1 MDESMEVQEGFLCP
15 LCMKDLGTQ
24 KLLQAHFSDEHSNIE
39 DPTKGQNIKGIFDK
53 AKRKI
58 LGKGEEGLEQ
68 GGYGRKEE
76 LQMQTAGKELDFS
89 YWEPQEIGRKIL
101 ICCVTTRR
109 GNPNVPSFASIKNE
123 HKQIKTLSMVT

>member
-1 MDESMEVQEGFLCP
+1 MDESIEVQEGFLCP

-24 KLLQAHFSDEHSNIE
+24 KLLQAHFVDEHSLE

-68 GGYGRKEE
+68 DGYGRNNQ
-76 LQMQTAGKELDFS
+76 LQAQTSCKQLDFS
-89 YWEPQEIGRKIL
+89 YWEPQEMGKYW
-101 ICCVTTRR
+101 
-109 GNPNVPSFASIKNE
+109 
-123 HKQIKTLSMVT
+123 